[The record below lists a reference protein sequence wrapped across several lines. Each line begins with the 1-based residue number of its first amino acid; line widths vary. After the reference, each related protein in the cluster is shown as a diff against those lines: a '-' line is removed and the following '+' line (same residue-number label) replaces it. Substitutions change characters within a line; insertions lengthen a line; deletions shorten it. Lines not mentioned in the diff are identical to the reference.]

1 MKSLIGALLVG
12 AVLFAASAGVSW
24 YLTKPAETETEELA
38 VLEETDPTSAFPNA
52 IDDKEK
58 TELMPVAMRPEAP
71 VTVEAVTKLAQS
83 IMQKEEKLFEKQ
95 SFLQKEEERIGLL
108 FEDLKREQEEL
119 MAFEQKIGAKIMEA
133 REASEI
139 LKQENQSLAD
149 QTKVLSTLEKKTGKT
164 TADVADDEISI
175 RVDAVKGW
183 FTKLE
188 AEQAANYLKEFA
200 NRGDLEFAAKLLDSL
215 EERQIAKILAAFDDA
230 PLVAQIVD
238 AYTKNKVD
246 ESKPLGTQSQLGRFN
261 VR

>member
-1 MKSLIGALLVG
+1 LVG

-24 YLTKPAETETEELA
+24 YLTKPTEPDPEEVAALD
-38 VLEETDPTSAFPNA
+38 ETDPSSAFPNP

-58 TELMPVAMRPEAP
+58 TELMPVAMRPETP

-83 IMQKEEKLFEKQ
+83 IMQKEEKLFDKQ
-95 SFLQKEEERIGLL
+95 TFLQKEEERIGLL

-119 MAFEQKIGAKIMEA
+119 MAFEQKISAKIMEA
-133 REASEI
+133 REAAEI
-139 LKQENQSLAD
+139 LKQENLSLTE

-164 TADVADDEISI
+164 TDDVANDEITI

-183 FTKLE
+183 FEKLE

-215 EERQIAKILAAFDDA
+215 EKRQISKILAVFDDA
-230 PLVAQIVD
+230 PLVAQIID
-238 AYTKNKVD
+238 AYTKHKV
-246 ESKPLGTQSQLGRFN
+246 EKGEPTAKTSRLSRFKT
-261 VR
+261 R